1 MARLGLQQLWIVLAS
16 AAPYLMFAEAR
27 SVRRMSVQASD
38 HHGLL
43 AQIVLP

>member
-1 MARLGLQQLWIVLAS
+1 MARLGL
-16 AAPYLMFAEAR
+16 AR